1 MRFAVVLVLSALCGH
16 TSTSPEYSWGP
27 TDLPVIGNRYG
38 FELLVIQNENFM
50 AFFVQLRC
58 TNFLY
63 LNKGPGP
70 RACARCAAS
79 LHQTSALKYSLK
91 PARVWASSADFI
103 KVHGLAK
110 ELGLLREQATCALRA
125 PFVEDGPTQQNAKEM
140 QSKRNTLNGNAL
152 REYHLYDTYMRLVES
167 AFIYVGTLLGDAW
180 SYGPVKRLLTLQKRA
195 QFGQTIAR
203 AEYIRHLTSCMTL
216 YKTLYVVRRLRS
228 LCAHRR
234 TTAAHKE
241 WLKILWN
248 YLRIFWQ
255 LRPYMR
261 FINDGGRR
269 QYKGR

>member
-1 MRFAVVLVLSALCGH
+1 MRFAVLSALCGH

-110 ELGLLREQATCALRA
+110 ELGLLREQATCINSGEAALRRRRA
-125 PFVEDGPTQQNAKEM
+125 NSTER
-140 QSKRNTLNGNAL
+140 KRNA
-152 REYHLYDTYMRLVES
+152 E
-167 AFIYVGTLLGDAW
+167 
-180 SYGPVKRLLTLQKRA
+180 QKKYTKWKCTP
-195 QFGQTIAR
+195 GI
-203 AEYIRHLTSCMTL
+203 
-216 YKTLYVVRRLRS
+216 
-228 LCAHRR
+228 
-234 TTAAHKE
+234 
-241 WLKILWN
+241 
-248 YLRIFWQ
+248 
-255 LRPYMR
+255 
-261 FINDGGRR
+261 
-269 QYKGR
+269 

>member
-1 MRFAVVLVLSALCGH
+1 MLKFDDDVEYKSPFIQRLPLRGRQNKKIGAGRALF
-16 TSTSPEYSWGP
+16 T
-27 TDLPVIGNRYG
+27 
-38 FELLVIQNENFM
+38 NEKLQ
-50 AFFVQLRC
+50 FF
-58 TNFLY
+58 F
-63 LNKGPGP
+63 G
-70 RACARCAAS
+70 
-79 LHQTSALKYSLK
+79 
-91 PARVWASSADFI
+91 ASSADFI

-203 AEYIRHLTSCMTL
+203 AEYIRHFTSCMTL

-255 LRPYMR
+255 LRTYMR

>member
-152 REYHLYDTYMRLVES
+152 REYHLYEAGRISLYICGHSTRRRLVLRTSQAPAYSPEKGTIWTNHCQS
-167 AFIYVGTLLGDAW
+167 RIYPA
-180 SYGPVKRLLTLQKRA
+180 
-195 QFGQTIAR
+195 
-203 AEYIRHLTSCMTL
+203 HLTSCMTL